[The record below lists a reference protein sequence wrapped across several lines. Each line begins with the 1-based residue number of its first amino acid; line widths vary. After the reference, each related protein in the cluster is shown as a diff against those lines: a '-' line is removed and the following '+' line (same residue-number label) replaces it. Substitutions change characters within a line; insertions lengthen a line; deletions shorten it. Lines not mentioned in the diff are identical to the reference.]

1 MPWAIALHTDFDA
14 EFDNLREAVQDELLA
29 LMGLLEHFGPSLGRP
44 GVGTLK
50 GSKHPNMK
58 ELRFEADGGVW
69 RVAFA
74 FDPKRRGILLAAGDK
89 SGTSETRFYRQLI
102 RKADARFDAHLTAL
116 RRAPSRERRN

>member
-1 MPWAIALHTDFDA
+1 MSLTTYVGQSIVTMPWAIALHTDFDA

-44 GVGTLK
+44 RVGTLK

-74 FDPKRRGILLAAGDK
+74 FDPKRRGILLAAG
-89 SGTSETRFYRQLI
+89 ETNQ
-102 RKADARFDAHLTAL
+102 APARRDSTA
-116 RRAPSRERRN
+116 S